1 VEQFARDPVLKGN
14 REWHGVSERA
24 ISRSGVSE
32 RAISRS
38 GELEIYYIFGEG
50 DFDDEFTEE
59 KLHEKLDRISAT
71 ISTQY

>member
-14 REWHGVSERA
+14 REWH
-24 ISRSGVSE
+24 GVSE